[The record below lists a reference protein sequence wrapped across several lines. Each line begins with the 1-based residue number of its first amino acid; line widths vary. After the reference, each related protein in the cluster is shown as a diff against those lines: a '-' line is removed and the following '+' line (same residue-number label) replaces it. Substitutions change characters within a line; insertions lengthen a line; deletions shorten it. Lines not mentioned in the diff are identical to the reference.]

1 MTFPDELE
9 LQVAELLAEDGP
21 GDDSYET
28 AARAHQLAKQL
39 ATAGRVDEA
48 AALYRQAIA
57 MKQRVLGPND
67 PEVATTLHNL
77 ALLFKAAG
85 RAEEAE
91 SLWAEARAVLNA

>member
-9 LQVAELLAEDGP
+9 LQVAELLAEDGAGP
-21 GDDSYET
+21 DSYET
-28 AARAHQLAKQL
+28 AVRAHQLAKQL
-39 ATAGRVDEA
+39 AMSGRVDEA
-48 AALYRQAIA
+48 AALYRRAIA
-57 MKQRVLGPND
+57 IKQEVLGPSD
-67 PEVATTLHNL
+67 PEVASTLHNL